1 MKQVFFL
8 LILSLPSI
16 SLARDAAS
24 LSLATMHRDLPEM
37 KERYEDH
44 WLGMDKFLH
53 VAASASI
60 TGLSYHVYHCQYNN
74 AVDRSIYFS
83 FSLAGVS
90 GIGKELY
97 DAKVR
102 RTYWSWK
109 DIVADGVGIGLG
121 YLLFIHFDNK

>member
-1 MKQVFFL
+1 MKPVFFL
-8 LILSLPSI
+8 LILLLPSI
-16 SLARDAAS
+16 SPARDAAS
-24 LSLATMHRDLPEM
+24 LNPATMHGGKPEM
-37 KERYEDH
+37 KERHEDH